1 MTIVTS
7 FPKQTREMETL
18 WITVSDG
25 ARLAARL
32 WLPTDA
38 EQEPVPA
45 ILEYL
50 PYRRR
55 DGTRDGDD
63 ERHAYFAGHGYAA
76 LRVDIRGSGDSDGV
90 IPDEYLQQEQDDALE
105 VIAWLARQ
113 PWCSGAVGMIGNSW
127 GGFNGLQIA
136 ARRPPALKAIISG
149 CSTDDRY
156 ADDMHYMGGCVLTD
170 THHWGASFFG
180 RMNRAPD
187 PACVGADRWREMWM
201 QRLEAAYPVFATW
214 LRHQRRD
221 AYWKHGS
228 VCEDPAAIEAAVML
242 VGGWA
247 DGYSNAIFRMLR
259 DLRCPRIAIVGPW
272 GHKVPHIG
280 VPGPAI
286 GFLQEALR
294 WWDHWLKG
302 KPTGIMNEPMLRAY
316 MQDAVPPQAHYD
328 QRPGHWVAERA
339 WPSPRIA
346 PLTLALGRGS
356 LGEAQTEAR
365 LAVNSPMTTGS
376 AGGEWCPYG
385 TGGVGPEMPLDQRED
400 DGRSLV
406 FDSEPLTGT
415 LAILGT
421 PVVALS
427 LEADQPAA
435 FVAVRLSDVAP
446 DGAATRITYGVL
458 NLAHRDGHETAE
470 ALQAGTLY
478 SIRVQLNESGYAVP
492 SGHRLRLAVSTAYW
506 PMVWPSPHRATLTL
520 HTAGSRLEVPVRP
533 PSPEDAAVRFAP
545 PERAPPTRR
554 TVTRPASAR
563 RAIARDLATG
573 STVYTVERDDGLS
586 TIDAIGVE
594 TEYRKVMRYIIR
606 DDDPTSARV
615 EIEQRYGN
623 ASAEWHTAVET
634 SSTIACSADS
644 FIVTARLRALDR
656 EAEVFVRNWSE
667 TIPRDLV

>member
-7 FPKQTREMETL
+7 FPKQVREIETQ
-18 WITVSDG
+18 WITLSDG

-38 EQEPVPA
+38 EREPVPA

-76 LRVDIRGSGDSDGV
+76 LRIDIRGSGDSDGV
-90 IPDEYLQQEQDDALE
+90 IPDEYLKQEQDDALE
-105 VIAWLARQ
+105 VIAWIARQ

-187 PACVGADRWREMWM
+187 PACVGPDRWCAMW
-201 QRLEAAYPVFATW
+201 QERLEAAYPVFVTW

-221 AYWKHGS
+221 AYWKQGS

-242 VGGWA
+242 IGGWA
-247 DGYSNAIFRMLR
+247 DGYSDAIFRMLR
-259 DLRCPRIAIVGPW
+259 DLRCPRCAIVGPW
-272 GHKVPHIG
+272 GHKVPHVG
-280 VPGPAI
+280 VPTPAI

-294 WWDHWLKG
+294 WWDQWLKG
-302 KPTGIMNEPMLRAY
+302 KPTGILAEPMLRAY
-316 MQDAVPPQAHYD
+316 MQDAVPPKAHYEH
-328 QRPGHWVAERA
+328 RPGQWVAERS
-339 WPSPRIA
+339 WPSPRIGTRS
-346 PLTLALGRGS
+346 LMLGRGS
-356 LGEAQTEAR
+356 LGEAPSEAQ
-365 LAVNSPMTTGS
+365 LSVNSPMTTGS
-376 AGGEWCPYG
+376 ASGEWCPYG

-406 FDSEPLTGT
+406 FDSEPLTET
-415 LAILGT
+415 LAILGA
-421 PVVALS
+421 PIVSLALES
-427 LEADQPAA
+427 DQPAA
-435 FVAVRLSDVAP
+435 FIAVRLSDVAP

-458 NLAHRDGHETAE
+458 NLAHRNGHDTPEP
-470 ALQAGTLY
+470 LRAGAVY
-478 SIRVQLNESGYAVP
+478 PIRVQLNEIGYAVP
-492 SGHRLRLAVSTAYW
+492 HGHRLRLAVSTAYW
-506 PMVWPSPHRATLTL
+506 PMVWPSPRQATLTL
-520 HTAGSRLEVPVRP
+520 HTAGSRLEVPARP
-533 PSPEDAAVRFAP
+533 PSPDDAAIHFAP
-545 PERAPPTRR
+545 PESAPRTRR
-554 TVTRPASAR
+554 TVARPASAR
-563 RAIARDLATG
+563 RTIERDLATG
-573 STVYTVERDDGLS
+573 EAVYTVERDDGRS

-606 DDDPTSARV
+606 DDDPASARV
-615 EIEQRYGN
+615 EIEQRYVN
-623 ASAEWHTAVET
+623 ASAEWQSAVET

-644 FIVTARLRALDR
+644 FIVTATLRALDGDT
-656 EAEVFVRNWSE
+656 EVFARNWSE
-667 TIPRDLV
+667 TVPRDLV